1 MGIVCMSKLQDSAR
15 DSQACQPCSPPGLI
29 LKQHLRKKVIS
40 VRIGVFMKARCYSC
54 AYVIDYFSFSD
65 TVS

>member
-15 DSQACQPCSPPGLI
+15 DSQACQPCSPPGHI

-40 VRIGVFMKARCYSC
+40 VRIMIFMRARYY
-54 AYVIDYFSFSD
+54 AHARIIDFFL
-65 TVS
+65 T